1 MMFPGRGKDFWEVSG
16 WVPCGQPQVNCGAGH
31 PLIAQ
36 GLGTPGQ
43 TAPKCALSARK

>member
-1 MMFPGRGKDFWEVSG
+1 MFLYYFKTT
-16 WVPCGQPQVNCGAGH
+16 VPCGQPQVNCGAGH